1 MKKILLIVLFFSAAI
16 IARSQSLNGQLTAAV
31 NALEKDSQFA
41 HAILAFYVVDT
52 KTGKPVYE
60 RNIQTGLAPASCQK
74 IITSASAFELL
85 GPDFKYSTKVF
96 LTNNNVL
103 AVEGSG
109 DPTLGSW
116 RYNATRNNAFFTAIG
131 TALKA
136 KKITRLN
143 DIYVLTGKNFSSNAL
158 PTGWIWEDIGNYYG
172 AGAAALNW
180 RENQYDLI
188 LQPGKAVGDEVKL
201 VITEPAGLRIEF
213 NNELATGAKGS
224 GDNAY
229 IFPGLNGSKSLI
241 AGTIPLGENN
251 FTISGAVTD
260 PAGFFTG
267 QLRKSLLANGIKVER
282 DPAPDTTAKSNL
294 LFVHNSPGLDSI
306 NYWFL
311 KKSVNLYGEAFIKT
325 IAYQKSKFGST
336 TKGIEL
342 VKDLWKTKGVEPGAL
357 NILDGSGLS
366 PVNRITVHALV
377 TVLQYAKQQSWFGS
391 FYNAMPEMNGI
402 KMKDGYIGGVRSYA
416 GYVKSRSGNEYT
428 FSFIVNNFDGS
439 PGTVRQKIWKL
450 LDLLK

>member
-282 DPAPDTTAKSNL
+282 DPAPDTTAK
-294 LFVHNSPGLDSI
+294 
-306 NYWFL
+306 
-311 KKSVNLYGEAFIKT
+311 K
-325 IAYQKSKFGST
+325 Q
-336 TKGIEL
+336 
-342 VKDLWKTKGVEPGAL
+342 
-357 NILDGSGLS
+357 
-366 PVNRITVHALV
+366 PV
-377 TVLQYAKQQSWFGS
+377 
-391 FYNAMPEMNGI
+391 
-402 KMKDGYIGGVRSYA
+402 VR
-416 GYVKSRSGNEYT
+416 
-428 FSFIVNNFDGS
+428 
-439 PGTVRQKIWKL
+439 P
-450 LDLLK
+450 